1 MHAYYSKDTSITIHF
16 YSFSL
21 PRVLKKYLLNK
32 KLDFYESQYPF
43 KIFQYNLHSLSS
55 ILSLKVCSKSAFSAC
70 KLNLISNYKNGIYPR
85 QWLYYL

>member
-32 KLDFYESQYPF
+32 KLDFYESQYPLRYF
-43 KIFQYNLHSLSS
+43 NIIF
-55 ILSLKVCSKSAFSAC
+55 IF
-70 KLNLISNYKNGIYPR
+70 YPASF
-85 QWLYYL
+85 L